1 VVAHH
6 TRLHRAI
13 LGDHS
18 ANNKLGGQVRK
29 EEKSTPIV
37 FWRIYVGGV
46 EVESIGDQH
55 EPEHEQEERQG
66 GRRFVLRCYSVFNT
80 EQCELPPSVT
90 EELAL
95 PEERMIDPMEAC
107 ERGLLECPTSPRS
120 RQDLLF
126 AGDRAHPHATVRI
139 V

>member
-1 VVAHH
+1 MSCRRNLIAASTCGSHD

-13 LGDHS
+13 LGDHP
-18 ANNKLGGQVRK
+18 ANNKLGGQVRNG
-29 EEKSTPIV
+29 EKSTPVV

-55 EPEHEQEERQG
+55 EAEHEQEERQG
-66 GRRFVLRCYSVFNT
+66 SRRFVLRCYSVFNT

-95 PEERMIDPMEAC
+95 PEKRMIDPMEAC
-107 ERGLLECPTSPRS
+107 ERVL
-120 RQDLLF
+120 
-126 AGDRAHPHATVRI
+126 AGMPNQPEIQTRLAIRR
-139 V
+139 